1 MLPASRIADCS
12 STPRSFDEPAGRRSI
27 SSERRIAVG
36 FGKTSSVLPV
46 RSPSM
51 CIMTAAT
58 GSSGPEICGGTS
70 SRRAMFSIGTLIMIV
85 CPVMVDSAVAACPA
99 PMLATSRSASSC
111 VAVKDRISSIGAPL
125 EYTAHVDDEGGRSV
139 AEDRRPAEHRHA
151 FANAVELLH
160 HDLLLARQL
169 VDDEAGAPLRLLEH
183 DHLLA
188 APPVG
193 RRQLHQRPQPDEW
206 KHLVTKHEH
215 IL

>member
-27 SSERRIAVG
+27 SSDSRIAVG
-36 FGKTSSVLPV
+36 FGKTSSVRPV

-51 CIMTAAT
+51 CIITAAT

-85 CPVMVDSAVAACPA
+85 WPVIVDSAVAACPA

-139 AEDRRPAEHRHA
+139 AEDRRPAEHRPS
-151 FANAVELLH
+151 FPYTVELLH
-160 HDLLLARQL
+160 HDLLLAGQL
-169 VDDEAGAPLRLLEH
+169 VDDESRAPFCLLDH
-183 DHLLA
+183 DHLLSPA
-188 APPVG
+188 AVC
-193 RRQLHQRPQPDEW
+193 R
-206 KHLVTKHEH
+206 
-215 IL
+215 